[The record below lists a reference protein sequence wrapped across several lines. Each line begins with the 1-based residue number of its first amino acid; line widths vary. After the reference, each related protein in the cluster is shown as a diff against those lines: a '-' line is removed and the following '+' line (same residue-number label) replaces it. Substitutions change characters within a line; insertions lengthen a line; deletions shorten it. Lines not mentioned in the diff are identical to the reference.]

1 MAIWQYLLI
10 IGGGLLL
17 VFAACLLPGRFFRIF
32 GTLAVNAG
40 LGLALLLVLN
50 LIFGESLQLP
60 LNTLTL
66 AVSGLLGLPG
76 VATLAVVAVL

>member
-32 GTLAVNAG
+32 GTLALNAG
-40 LGLALLLVLN
+40 LGLALLLALN
-50 LIFGESLQLP
+50 LLFGETLQLP
-60 LNTLTL
+60 LNALTL
-66 AVSGLLGLPG
+66 AVSGFLGLPG
-76 VATLAVVAVL
+76 VATLAVVAAL